1 MSHTIETAL
10 EDTKPAPTFS
20 PPNILQPP
28 RSDLR
33 QPARHGGRPRHAPSS
48 DEVLQR
54 YLKRLEPEVA
64 ESFTSEQ
71 REAIKTMLGARE
83 VARHFVEIRR
93 SIPFGRK
100 RFYTVLLIGRD
111 QRSLRRLRRAGEV
124 SRSFTLAVYA
134 GLTALALAP
143 AAGVA
148 LAFAF

>member
-1 MSHTIETAL
+1 MSHTIETAM
-10 EDTKPAPTFS
+10 EDGKPAPTFS
-20 PPNILQPP
+20 PPNIVQAP
-28 RSDLR
+28 RSN
-33 QPARHGGRPRHAPSS
+33 PRHTARPAPSS
-48 DEVLQR
+48 EEVLQR

-83 VARHFVEIRR
+83 VARHVVEIRR

-124 SRSFTLAVYA
+124 SRGFTLAIYA
-134 GLTALALAP
+134 GLAALALAP

-148 LAFAF
+148 LAFAL

>member
-1 MSHTIETAL
+1 MSHAIETAI
-10 EDTKPAPTFS
+10 EDSKPASTFS
-20 PPNILQPP
+20 PPRILQAP
-28 RSDLR
+28 RSNPR
-33 QPARHGGRPRHAPSS
+33 QTARPAPQAPSS
-48 DEVLQR
+48 EEVLQR

-83 VARHFVEIRR
+83 VARHVVEIRR

-124 SRSFTLAVYA
+124 SRSFTLAIYA
-134 GLTALALAP
+134 GLAALALAP

-148 LAFAF
+148 LAFAL